1 MEKGAVAGPRGVHNT
16 LSLQN
21 RSALVLLHR
30 NTCIF
35 RVTVLNSLSPA
46 EAQLQG
52 PEKPRHLGL
61 SEPFPLVIRQAGLCS
76 GPPLLR
82 AFILLNAVHGAT
94 RVPTSGLLPRLLEV
108 LYLDGLGL
116 AQPLEALAHVGR
128 IAIQIDSV
136 RPERIVT
143 LGAKCGF
150 QAQMP

>member
-1 MEKGAVAGPRGVHNT
+1 VTGPRGVHNT

-61 SEPFPLVIRQAGLCS
+61 SEPFPLVIRQAGLYS

-82 AFILLNAVHGAT
+82 AFILLNAVHAAT
-94 RVPTSGLLPRLLEV
+94 RVPTSGLCRVFLDV
-108 LYLDGLGL
+108 LYLDRLAL
-116 AQPLEALAHVGR
+116 AQRLEAPAHVGR
-128 IAIQIDSV
+128 IAIQMDSV
-136 RPERIVT
+136 RPDRIVT

-150 QAQMP
+150 QAQTP